1 MKKELN
7 YKMVDSLILNR
18 TESLVKKPET
28 KGFEAYYRKKIQEL
42 ETKIAEK

>member
-1 MKKELN
+1 
-7 YKMVDSLILNR
+7 MVDSLILNR

-42 ETKIAEK
+42 QDTVADIDKKT